1 MKNQWPY
8 NAGWWPKNFFQF
20 FVFLAVYVGV
30 GLSIIYMLLGVFSVS
45 SFLPVLFTI
54 FMTAGICGVAVAEH
68 YEVKDPNAD
77 NLWPYNTGWWPQNI
91 PHFLAVLFVAGF
103 VTVVLIL
110 ITTYLFGTLS
120 KPSIFVAVVGGAF
133 ILLMMH
139 GYEGSAKPAPPAPPL
154 PPPDVRND
162 LHRSLWKDIE
172 KYKYNVPTQAALD
185 IILDVGVELYNSV
198 DFADEADRPALQ
210 QPILEVVHQ
219 SLSAFVKSLPPLDP
233 APFAIFPPPSS
244 HLIYDLIHPFRD
256 ARFEAAVALTPA
268 DTFQQN
274 VIRVTAAAN
283 TTKLIYPQDYKG
295 VDVVEKFLR
304 DTPFLRLF
312 KISIP
317 YRLDPKLRFE
327 HTWVIANSG
336 HGKTQLIQHLLAHDL
351 KEKATLV
358 VIDSQQKL
366 IDNLASLNLGN
377 RLVLIDPT
385 VAVPSINLFK
395 LGSGDINQTLE
406 MYRFMFGSL
415 LDSPMTDNQRTL
427 FDNAALLLAHVPNAT
442 FMDFYKL
449 MDGEDYSQY
458 YDKLDPIGRRF
469 FEKDFFTKGTDG
481 YEGNRKQ
488 IIRRLNTLM
497 RTYPFTQMF
506 AQSESKIDLE
516 REMNAGKIILINT
529 STAKLGR
536 EGSKFFGRFF
546 LALIANAT
554 TQRQHQ
560 SNPIPVYCYVDE
572 ADQYAKDDP
581 TIQDLLARAR
591 KNNVGLILAHRWL
604 EEMGTTAKALEST
617 ASIIFAGGLRAGDQA
632 YMSRVME
639 CDPKLLQGP
648 KGTFAVYQ
656 RGKPVVSVNVPFGT
670 LENAPRLTRGQYEA
684 VKIEQAKKYGV
695 VNAPPPPDVP
705 DSYDEP

>member
-1 MKNQWPY
+1 MLDQWPY
-8 NAGWWPKNFFQF
+8 SAAWWPKNAFQMCVF
-20 FVFLAVYVGV
+20 MALYGGVAMTVLVITGGIFGPRSIPGLFVIVLAIAGIAGVFLARHYEEPRPDADELWPYSARWWPTNVPHFFAFGVAVVFVTSVLIFLTTAIFGILSQPVIYVSLVGV
-30 GLSIIYMLLGVFSVS
+30 G
-45 SFLPVLFTI
+45 FL
-54 FMTAGICGVAVAEH
+54 
-68 YEVKDPNAD
+68 
-77 NLWPYNTGWWPQNI
+77 
-91 PHFLAVLFVAGF
+91 LFVSWEFINSLRTPAAPQPA
-103 VTVVLIL
+103 VSTDVKQ
-110 ITTYLFGTLS
+110 TLYDALWLD
-120 KPSIFVAVVGGAF
+120 IEANQYNV
-133 ILLMMH
+133 
-139 GYEGSAKPAPPAPPL
+139 PPAP
-154 PPPDVRND
+154 
-162 LHRSLWKDIE
+162 IFE
-172 KYKYNVPTQAALD
+172 T
-185 IILDVGVELYNSV
+185 ILNIGEELYNTV
-198 DFADEADRPALQ
+198 GFPDDRDFVPMRQTLLEAIR
-210 QPILEVVHQ
+210 Q
-219 SLSAFVKSLPPLDP
+219 SLSAFLKALPPLDP
-233 APFAIFPPPSS
+233 APFAIWLPQNSR
-244 HLIYDLIHPFRD
+244 LIFDLINPFRNERLVGT
-256 ARFEAAVALTPA
+256 AFTPA
-268 DTFQQN
+268 DIFQKN
-274 VIRVTAAAN
+274 VIRITAAAN

-295 VDVVEKFLR
+295 TDMVQQFLR
-304 DTPFLRLF
+304 DTPLLKLF
-312 KISIP
+312 QIPIP
-317 YRLDPKLRFE
+317 YRLEPKLRFE
-327 HTWVIANSG
+327 HTWIIANSG
-336 HGKTQLIQHLLAHDL
+336 HGKTQLIQHLLSYDL
-351 KEKATLV
+351 KDPRASIIVL
-358 VIDSQQKL
+358 DSQQQL
-366 IDNLASLNLGN
+366 IDNLAALDLGD

-395 LGSGDINQTLE
+395 LGAADANQTLE

-449 MDGEDYSQY
+449 MDGEDYSRY
-458 YDKLDPIGRRF
+458 YDKLDPVGRRF

-516 REMNAGKIILINT
+516 AAMNAGKVILINT

-617 ASIIFAGGLRAGDQA
+617 ASIIFAGGLRAGDLG

-648 KGTFAVYQ
+648 KLTFGVYQ
-656 RGKPVVSVNVPFGT
+656 RGKPVVQVNVPPGT
-670 LENAPRLTRGQYEA
+670 LEKMPRLTAQQYEA
-684 VKIEQAKKYGV
+684 VKQEQAKKYGV
-695 VNAPPPPDVP
+695 VNAPPPPDIPLV
-705 DSYDEP
+705 DAT